1 MAILNAAPPPVAQP
15 IPCALSWT
23 YPPELIPIQNKIL
36 SVVATLSSM
45 GMTPMD
51 LVIELLRPTYQANAD
66 GFYRSKAIENFLNV
80 VSSNSKGSKRLD
92 AWFDTRSFT
101 NLIKDICREADDLS
115 IAFRASTK
123 DLTPEGILNF
133 DFTEDVTAVCE
144 EVAPK
149 MRRILMAVAQTP
161 RAARENTVKDPEP
174 IVTMIQAQLMK
185 TRSQNN
191 NLCAIP
197 CSLYF
202 YASGMPRKV
211 VDTLA
216 HAGLNLSYNAVKD
229 THSMLAK
236 GQMRRAQIAARGA
249 HSASWDNAAVTL
261 SIHVEQR
268 TGGPPKVQT
277 GTTTL
282 IYDLRAVPDR
292 DALQLAPILDRRA
305 GAERIT
311 YAADI
316 RPTRTQCA
324 QIRTHLCISLVE
336 LLTHGNSAFDY
347 LKDDPLLRHPQYR
360 PPPKDHVT
368 NEYPLRTTEKDEG
381 SSDGT
386 VQVND
391 DIYLD
396 QLQFGDHDLD
406 NIAVPSYND
415 QKTNALIRSAQLLRT
430 GDLSVILRLQQYQL
444 GLGWFHVELNLSWL
458 LLRIH
463 RGNGADLGSL
473 QYFIGLLAKVRLGSA
488 QPDFETLVSLLMQV
502 LRGASHHYWEVESN
516 MTIKDLAKSKPTA
529 AQLLEISSRIF
540 TKYASGA
547 SMEPPSSDNTT
558 RNLHLLVRDTLL
570 FYFLR
575 TSISS
580 GDFGRVELLLGTLT
594 MMFAGGGSPNYQK
607 ELLYFIQNLKKVW
620 TPAFAN
626 IMRDNSL
633 ITTSGRGYVGV
644 DKNAEFNINF
654 QKNFFASKGV
664 HASWDLLADLSPN
677 VPILRRLKTQ
687 FGEFLGAPW
696 QGITHTKVDTSTEVK
711 KIKGKMRE
719 YRLEVSGVA
728 GRRETER
735 EAEDI
740 IRTGGAKL
748 KKTGMKT
755 WEKGY
760 TSFVN
765 STS

>member
-1 MAILNAAPPPVAQP
+1 MHLQ
-15 IPCALSWT
+15 
-23 YPPELIPIQNKIL
+23 
-36 SVVATLSSM
+36 
-45 GMTPMD
+45 
-51 LVIELLRPTYQANAD
+51 
-66 GFYRSKAIENFLNV
+66 
-80 VSSNSKGSKRLD
+80 
-92 AWFDTRSFT
+92 
-101 NLIKDICREADDLS
+101 
-115 IAFRASTK
+115 
-123 DLTPEGILNF
+123 
-133 DFTEDVTAVCE
+133 
-144 EVAPK
+144 
-149 MRRILMAVAQTP
+149 
-161 RAARENTVKDPEP
+161 

-202 YASGMPRKV
+202 YASGMRRKV

-386 VQVND
+386 VQ
-391 DIYLD
+391 
-396 QLQFGDHDLD
+396 
-406 NIAVPSYND
+406 
-415 QKTNALIRSAQLLRT
+415 TNALIRSAQLLRT

-620 TPAFAN
+620 TPAFA
-626 IMRDNSL
+626 
-633 ITTSGRGYVGV
+633 
-644 DKNAEFNINF
+644 
-654 QKNFFASKGV
+654 
-664 HASWDLLADLSPN
+664 
-677 VPILRRLKTQ
+677 
-687 FGEFLGAPW
+687 
-696 QGITHTKVDTSTEVK
+696 
-711 KIKGKMRE
+711 
-719 YRLEVSGVA
+719 
-728 GRRETER
+728 
-735 EAEDI
+735 
-740 IRTGGAKL
+740 
-748 KKTGMKT
+748 
-755 WEKGY
+755 
-760 TSFVN
+760 
-765 STS
+765 